1 MDGGRLIVILKSCLV
16 IFLLCLVAVLL
27 CRLLFQDFGAVPDYA
42 GAVLV

>member
-1 MDGGRLIVILKSCLV
+1 MDGGRLIVILKSVLV

-27 CRLLFQDFGAVPDYA
+27 CRLLFQDFGAAADYA